1 MAIRFLP
8 SEFLKKAAPKKTVEK
23 LVTQKLTLNR
33 TAVTMLSKSGVLS
46 KKKLET
52 VALKVIKSYKKIYGD
67 FRDEGLSKTASVEE
81 ALAGKKLMV
90 QRVQNAVVFEVAE
103 DVKRE
108 YRGEF
113 YEWLPSDA
121 NEPDPLHQLNYG
133 KIFQLGVGE
142 APGDRYGCK
151 CGMNILVDESQLEL

>member
-8 SEFLKKAAPKKTVEK
+8 SKLLKKVAPKKTVEK

-33 TAVTMLSKSGVLS
+33 ATVTMLTKSEVLT
-46 KKKLET
+46 KPTLEKI
-52 VALKVIKSYKKIYGD
+52 ALKVIKGYKKTYGD
-67 FRDEGLSKTASVEE
+67 FRDEGASKAQATED
-81 ALAGKKLMV
+81 ALNGKKLMV
-90 QRVQNAVVFEVAE
+90 ARVQNAVVTEISN
-103 DVKRE
+103 DVKKQ

-133 KIFQLGVGE
+133 KTFQIGVGE
-142 APGDRYGCK
+142 MPGDRYGCR
-151 CGMNILVDESQLEL
+151 CGMNILVNESQLEL